1 MVCLKRSIIASALLG
16 IFCSSCFAAAIEKS
30 SLHWALNSDEIAAD
44 DCTITDDGEAYYL
57 TAAQSESLSITA
69 DAPVRFH
76 FVNSLSDEELSK
88 IVQNVNI
95 FAKLSPDNKERV
107 IIALKKLGNKVGFI
121 GDGINDALALK
132 ASDIGISVNN
142 ASDIAKES
150 SKAIM
155 LNQDLSILVDA
166 IIEGRKTH
174 FNMMKYIKI
183 TISSNFGNIISILF
197 ASIFLPFFP
206 ILPTHILLLNIIYDL
221 SCLSLIND
229 NVDSS
234 LLSKPVTFSTKGI
247 IPFML
252 IFGPISTIFD
262 ITTFLFNYFIFLPY
276 LFNNSFNSLSDP
288 STFILT
294 FQTLW
299 FFESFIS
306 QLIVIISLRSSN
318 SLLRSRPS
326 IMMLI
331 TFVISICIVFI
342 LIYSPLNKIFL
353 LEAIS
358 PLYYL
363 FILLVIILYI
373 TLVTIAKKLY
383 LKKSELY

>member
-1 MVCLKRSIIASALLG
+1 
-16 IFCSSCFAAAIEKS
+16 
-30 SLHWALNSDEIAAD
+30 
-44 DCTITDDGEAYYL
+44 
-57 TAAQSESLSITA
+57 
-69 DAPVRFH
+69 
-76 FVNSLSDEELSK
+76 
-88 IVQNVNI
+88 
-95 FAKLSPDNKERV
+95 
-107 IIALKKLGNKVGFI
+107 
-121 GDGINDALALK
+121 
-132 ASDIGISVNN
+132 
-142 ASDIAKES
+142 
-150 SKAIM
+150 
-155 LNQDLSILVDA
+155 
-166 IIEGRKTH
+166 
-174 FNMMKYIKI
+174 
-183 TISSNFGNIISILF
+183 
-197 ASIFLPFFP
+197 
-206 ILPTHILLLNIIYDL
+206 
-221 SCLSLIND
+221 
-229 NVDSS
+229 
-234 LLSKPVTFSTKGI
+234 
-247 IPFML
+247 ML

-288 STFILT
+288 STFIIT

-331 TFVISICIVFI
+331 TFVISICTVFI

-373 TLVTIAKKLY
+373 ALVTIAKKLY